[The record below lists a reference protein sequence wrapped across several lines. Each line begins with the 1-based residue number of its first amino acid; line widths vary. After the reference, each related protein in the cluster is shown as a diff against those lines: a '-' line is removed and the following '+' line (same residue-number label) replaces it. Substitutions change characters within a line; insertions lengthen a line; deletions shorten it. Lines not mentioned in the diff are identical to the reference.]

1 MWWEKLDIEKNDT
14 PNYWKI
20 SNDTNKHYVDI
31 MNTKS
36 DLSES
41 EYNSVSKMRM
51 PDMNVEMSEIS
62 DVLIILKS
70 EILSWYEPYVINSDI
85 DIVNI
90 T

>member
-1 MWWEKLDIEKNDT
+1 MRKKLDTEKNDA

-41 EYNSVSKMRM
+41 EYNSSEQNG
-51 PDMNVEMSEIS
+51 NVLSECRN
-62 DVLIILKS
+62 VR
-70 EILSWYEPYVINSDI
+70 N
-85 DIVNI
+85 
-90 T
+90 

>member
-1 MWWEKLDIEKNDT
+1 MWKKYVMGKKLDIEKNDA

-51 PDMNVEMSEIS
+51 SYLNAERSEIS
-62 DVLIILKS
+62 DVLIYFAVKNFEL
-70 EILSWYEPYVINSDI
+70 V
-85 DIVNI
+85 
-90 T
+90 